1 MGVGWGEGGGLGEV
15 IRIASDG
22 PNLVRES
29 TLVNK

>member
-1 MGVGWGEGGGLGEV
+1 MGVGRVGGGEGGV

-29 TLVNK
+29 TVVNK